1 MKHIDIMNRDLFYFY
16 NNHIYKSGWLKKLPI
31 TFSSNVIVGI
41 DQSSTSTG
49 ICISD
54 SEGNLFITEFVRNGT
69 PISKYNNALVD
80 GMYNLLVN
88 VDVKYFVYEEH
99 NAHIAPLESVI
110 NTVTD
115 SLKKFSVKFNRREI
129 EVHGAPPTVWRSGF
143 LPREEYEGCYGRK
156 DVKRA
161 CVNESIKRVPA
172 LEKYI
177 KYSNKD
183 FDGFEAYGICE
194 GFKALNFS
202 NDGTR
207 IVNRF
212 LKQHHAR
219 ETKYRIIKIKSC
231 NLDDEVKRVQ
241 TKIAKGECPIVL
253 SNPIMQLDE
262 AVNRIS
268 GLYKEC
274 VMVYKPSLE
283 YCRLILE
290 TMEILESDEMYI
302 VYIRRV

>member
-1 MKHIDIMNRDLFYFY
+1 MKYIDIMGKDLFYFY
-16 NNHIYKSGWLKKLPI
+16 NGNIYKSGWLKKLPI
-31 TFSSNVIVGI
+31 IFSDNVVVGI

-49 ICISD
+49 ICITD
-54 SEGNLFITEFVRNGT
+54 SVGNLFVTEFVRDGVT
-69 PISKYNNALVD
+69 VSRYNNALVD
-80 GMYNLLVN
+80 GLYKLLVDL
-88 VDVKYFVYEEH
+88 DVKYFVYEEH

-110 NTVTD
+110 NSVTD
-115 SLKKFSVKFNRREI
+115 SLKKFSVKFNRRDI

-143 LPREEYEGCYGRK
+143 LPREEYEGQYGRNK
-156 DVKRA
+156 VKRA
-161 CVNESIKRVPA
+161 CVSEAVKRVPE
-172 LEKYI
+172 LEKFI
-177 KYSNKD
+177 KYSQKD
-183 FDGFEAYGICE
+183 FDGFEAYGICQ
-194 GFKALNFS
+194 GFLSLNFS
-202 NDGTR
+202 EDGTR

-219 ETKYRIIKIKSC
+219 EVKYRIIKIKSC
-231 NLDDEVKRVQ
+231 NLSDEINRVQ
-241 TKIAKGECPIVL
+241 TKIAKGKCPVVL

-268 GLYKEC
+268 GIYKEC

-290 TMEILESDEMYI
+290 TMELLENDEMYI